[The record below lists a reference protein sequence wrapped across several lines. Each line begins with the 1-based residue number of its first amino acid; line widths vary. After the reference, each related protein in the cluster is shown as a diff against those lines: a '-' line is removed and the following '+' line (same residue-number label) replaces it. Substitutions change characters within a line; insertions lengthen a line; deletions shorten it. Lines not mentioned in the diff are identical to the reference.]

1 MTYENSLPIFGHLDF
16 VIPSSF
22 VIRYSDLCKHI
33 RGAAGVINNAVRLE
47 QRRNHHDTLC
57 AGVDHAL
64 QIVDVN
70 SADAEDRH
78 TYFCVDPPDACKTDR
93 HVIRFCRSR
102 EDRAESDI
110 ICAFALRGL
119 RLLDAMR
126 RLSDQDVP
134 SC

>member
-70 SADAEDRH
+70 SADAEARH
-78 TYFCVDPPDACKTDR
+78 TYFCVDPRYACKTDR
-93 HVIRFCRSR
+93 HVIWFRRSGQ
-102 EDRAESDI
+102 DRAESDMI
-110 ICAFALRGL
+110 YALALPAL
-119 RLLDAMR
+119 RLLGAM
-126 RLSDQDVP
+126 
-134 SC
+134 